1 MGYDVVGYDT
11 QIRSKWMSHLFMSN
25 FRLRWIS
32 VKKNSFMS
40 ESQERYEY

>member
-25 FRLRWIS
+25 FRPRWMS
-32 VKKNSFMS
+32 LKNSFMS